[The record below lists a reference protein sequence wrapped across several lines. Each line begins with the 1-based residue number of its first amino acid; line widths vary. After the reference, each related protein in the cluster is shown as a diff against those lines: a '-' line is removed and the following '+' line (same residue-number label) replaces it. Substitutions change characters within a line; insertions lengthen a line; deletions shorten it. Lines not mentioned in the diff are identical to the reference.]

1 MSKKILFFIAVFF
14 TVLNIQAQISVK
26 PGLRAG
32 FSFSTISEMHANY
45 KTDFYTGGFAE
56 IKITKHYA
64 LQPEI
69 NYTRQGSNDV
79 ARKYYDQNTQTDRV
93 EYLDLEINYLSLSV
107 MNKFTL
113 GQGFQLQAGPTLDI
127 LLNDNLAVRKAQN
140 DLGLVLGVAYALP
153 SGLTFEARFKKGLL
167 DVLSSDYYQ
176 NDSNNYYLFGDYNTN
191 INFQLG
197 VSYSFGK

>member
-1 MSKKILFFIAVFF
+1 MKKRVLFFIAVF
-14 TVLNIQAQISVK
+14 TVLNLQAQISVK
-26 PGLRAG
+26 PGLRGG
-32 FSFSTISEMHANY
+32 FSFSTISEMHADY
-45 KTDFYTGGFAE
+45 KTDFYVGGFSE
-56 IKITKHYA
+56 IKITKIYA
-64 LQPEI
+64 LQPEL
-69 NYTRQGSNDV
+69 NYTRQGSNNV
-79 ARKYYDQNTQTDRV
+79 ARNYYDERTRSEQV

-113 GQGFQLQAGPTLDI
+113 PQGIQFQAGPTLDI

-140 DLGLVLGVAYALP
+140 DLGLVLGIAYALP

-167 DVLSSDYYQ
+167 DILSSDYYQ

>member
-1 MSKKILFFIAVFF
+1 MTKRVLFFIAVF
-14 TVLNIQAQISVK
+14 TVLNLQAQISVK
-26 PGLRAG
+26 PGLRGG
-32 FSFSTISEMHANY
+32 FSFSTISEMHADY
-45 KTDFYTGGFAE
+45 KTDFYVGGFSE
-56 IKITKHYA
+56 IKITKIYA
-64 LQPEI
+64 LQPEL
-69 NYTRQGSNDV
+69 NYTRQGSNNV
-79 ARKYYDQNTQTDRV
+79 ARNYYDENMQSDRI
-93 EYLDLEINYLSLSV
+93 EHLDLEINYLSLSV

-113 GQGFQLQAGPTLDI
+113 PQGIQFQAGPTLDI

-167 DVLSSDYYQ
+167 DILSSDYYQ
-176 NDSNNYYLFGDYNTN
+176 NNSNNYYLFGDYNTN